1 LTVIDSQSGPPKKLR
16 LVLIDGHSLVYRAF
30 FALPSLT
37 DREGRVVNAA
47 YGFTSMLLLALQ
59 EHPDYVL
66 ASFDLGGRT
75 FRHEELAQ
83 YKATRRP
90 TPPELSPQFPLTRD
104 IVRAFGIPIYE
115 VHGVEADDVI
125 GTLATQARERGLHST
140 IVTGDLDA
148 LQLVNDDV
156 YVLTS
161 KRGVSETIL
170 YTPDRVRERYGLE
183 PIQTVDLKG
192 LVGDVSDNIPGIRG
206 IGEKT
211 AIRLIQ
217 EFGSVENLVENRD
230 KVAPPK
236 IKKLLDEHW
245 EQALLS
251 KRMAT
256 IVRDVDVTLDLSH
269 GSAKEYRPEAARTIL
284 ADLGFRSLAAR
295 VPTSWSDG
303 SAMSAPPIFAPPDR
317 QQGRLPLDG
326 ESSREPAPQPAR
338 QPAQSTLTLESATI
352 EEVTVIREAAQLD
365 RLIAAFTT
373 ADRAGF
379 QVITLDEVP
388 RHGRIAAL
396 VVGLHERDIFY
407 VPVAHEQERCL
418 DLRDV
423 LDKFAPSLRASTP
436 SKIGFNQK
444 SDYLALRAQG
454 IELRGADWDLLIAA
468 YLLNSGV
475 RTPSLEALASDVL
488 HRTIEGRE
496 ALFGSGKTAMSCD
509 QVEVMRSAAFFGQR
523 MRVMLELAPR
533 LQSELDR
540 LGNAELF
547 RDLEMPLLPV
557 LAEMELA
564 GVSVD
569 LPYLQQVS
577 RELYEEIQRLDQ
589 EIADV
594 AHGPINV
601 NSPQQL
607 ARFLFEDLN
616 LPGGRKTKSGYS
628 TDATVL
634 EGLRDQHPVVAKI
647 LEFRQLSKLKGT
659 YVDALPLLVDA
670 KTHRVHTSF
679 NQTVAATGRLSSSDP
694 NLQNIPIRTEVGQK
708 VRRAFIPGR
717 AGDVLLSADYSQI
730 ELRVLAHMTEDPVL
744 VDAFAR
750 GEDIHARTAAEVFGI
765 PQTDVTANQR
775 RLAKVVNF
783 GLFYGLSDFGLA
795 RDTGMSTEEARVFI
809 DAYFRAY
816 NRVRE
821 FLEGIKI
828 QAREQGYV
836 ETLLHRRRYIQDI
849 RSPNRMLR
857 QAAERIA
864 INMPVQGSAAD
875 IMKLAMIRLQRYLLD
890 SRLASRMILTVH
902 DELVFEV
909 PPDERDKLIEI
920 VPDLMATA
928 YPLNVPL
935 LVDLKLGPNW
945 QDMERVRL
953 VAAKAT

>member
-1 LTVIDSQSGPPKKLR
+1 MVPEPEKKQR

-37 DREGRVVNAA
+37 DREGNVVNAA

-115 VHGVEADDVI
+115 IQGVEADDVI
-125 GTLATQARERGLHST
+125 GTLARQAREQGLHST

-156 YVLTS
+156 FVLTS

-211 AIRLIQ
+211 AIKLIQ
-217 EFGSVENLVENRD
+217 EFGSVESLVENRER
-230 KVAPPK
+230 VTPPK
-236 IKKLLDEHW
+236 IKKLLEENW

-256 IVRDVDVTLDLSH
+256 ILLDVAGVTLDLGH
-269 GSAKEYRPEAARTIL
+269 GSAKDYRPDAARTIL
-284 ADLGFRSLAAR
+284 SDLGFRSLAAR
-295 VPTSWSDG
+295 VPTTWTDG
-303 SAMSAPPIFAPPDR
+303 SAMSAPPIFAPPARD
-317 QQGRLPLDG
+317 QGRLPLD
-326 ESSREPAPQPAR
+326 SQPAEAR
-338 QPAQSTLTLESATI
+338 QPTLALESTAT
-352 EEVTVIREAAQLD
+352 ESVTVIREAADLEK
-365 RLIAAFTT
+365 LIAAF
-373 ADRAGF
+373 AAAERVGF
-379 QVITLDEVP
+379 QVVTLDDVP

-396 VVGLHERDIFY
+396 VVGLNEREIFY
-407 VPVAHEQERCL
+407 VPLAHEEERCL
-418 DLRDV
+418 ELRDV
-423 LDKFAPSLRASTP
+423 LRRFAPSLQNAKP
-436 SKIGFNQK
+436 SKVGFNQK
-444 SDYLALRAQG
+444 ADYLALRAHG
-454 IELRGADWDLLIAA
+454 IELRGADWDLLVAA

-475 RTPSLEALASDVL
+475 RSPSLEALASDVL
-488 HRTIEGRE
+488 HRSIEGRE
-496 ALFGSGKTAMSCD
+496 ALFGSGKGATTCD
-509 QVEVMRSAAFFGQR
+509 QVEIMRAAAFFGER
-523 MRVMLELAPR
+523 MRVMLQLAPR
-533 LQSELDR
+533 LESELDR

-564 GVSVD
+564 GVSID

-577 RELYEEIQRLDQ
+577 RELYEQLQRLDQ

-594 AHGPINV
+594 ANGPINV

-607 ARFLFEDLN
+607 ARFLFEDLD

-634 EGLRDQHPVVAKI
+634 EGLRDQHPVIPKI

-694 NLQNIPIRTEVGQK
+694 NLQNIPIRTEAGQK

-717 AGDVLLSADYSQI
+717 PGDVLLSADYSQI
-730 ELRVLAHMTEDPVL
+730 ELRVLAHMTDDPVL

-765 PQTDVTANQR
+765 PQAQVTSNQR

-836 ETLLHRRRYIQDI
+836 ETLLQRRRYIQDI

-857 QAAERIA
+857 QGAERIA

-875 IMKLAMIRLQRYLLD
+875 IMKLAMIKLSKYMHEKGLTSQ
-890 SRLASRMILTVH
+890 MVLTVH

-909 PPDERDKLIEI
+909 TSGDRQQLIEV
-920 VPDLMATA
+920 VPDLMARA
-928 YPLNVPL
+928 YPLKVPVQ
-935 LVDLKLGPNW
+935 VDLKLGPNW

-953 VAAKAT
+953 VAARA

>member
-1 LTVIDSQSGPPKKLR
+1 MVSAPENKER
-16 LVLIDGHSLVYRAF
+16 LVLIDSHSLVYRAF

-75 FRHEELAQ
+75 FRHEELEQ

-90 TPPELSPQFPLTRD
+90 TPPELAPQFPLTRD

-115 VHGVEADDVI
+115 VQGVEADDVI
-125 GTLATQARERGLHST
+125 GTLARQARERGLHST

-148 LQLVNDDV
+148 LQLVNEDV
-156 YVLTS
+156 FVLTS
-161 KRGVSETIL
+161 KRGVSETVL
-170 YTPDRVRERYGLE
+170 YTPERVRERYGLE

-192 LVGDVSDNIPGIRG
+192 LIGDVSDNIPGIRG

-211 AIRLIQ
+211 AIKLIQ
-217 EFGSVENLVENRD
+217 EFGSVENLVGNAD
-230 KVAPPK
+230 KVSPPK
-236 IKKLLDEHW
+236 VKKLIQEFG

-251 KRMAT
+251 KKMAT
-256 IVRDVDVTLDLSH
+256 IVRDVEVELDLSR
-269 GSAKEYRPEAARTIL
+269 GSAKDYRPDAARTLL

-295 VPTSWSDG
+295 VPLSWRDG
-303 SAMSAPPIFAPPDR
+303 STMSAPPIFAPLLETAAEPSPPSQPTLALEATPAEAVTIVRTDADLDR
-317 QQGRLPLDG
+317 VLTTAGR
-326 ESSREPAPQPAR
+326 A
-338 QPAQSTLTLESATI
+338 AQIGLQV
-352 EEVTVIREAAQLD
+352 VTVD
-365 RLIAAFTT
+365 
-373 ADRAGF
+373 D
-379 QVITLDEVP
+379 VP
-388 RHGRIAAL
+388 RRGRIAAIVL
-396 VVGLHERDIFY
+396 GIDQHDVLY
-407 VPVAHEQERCL
+407 VPLAHQEERCL
-418 DLRDV
+418 GLGDV
-423 LDKFAPSLRASTP
+423 LRRLKPILASARP

-444 SDYLALRAQG
+444 ADYLALRAHDIELQG
-454 IELRGADWDLLIAA
+454 IDWDLLVAA

-475 RTPSLEALASDVL
+475 RSPSLEALASDVL

-496 ALFGSGKTAMSCD
+496 SLFGTGKTAMTCD
-509 QVEVMRSAAFFGQR
+509 QVEIARAAAFFGER
-523 MRVMLELAPR
+523 MRVTFELQPL
-533 LQSELDR
+533 LQAQLDR
-540 LGNAELF
+540 LGNAALF
-547 RDLEMPLLPV
+547 RDLEMPLVPV
-557 LAEMELA
+557 LAQIELA
-564 GVSVD
+564 GVAVD

-577 RELYEEIQRLDQ
+577 RELYDQLQRLDQ
-589 EIADV
+589 DIEDV

-634 EGLRDQHPVVAKI
+634 EGLRDQHPVVPKI

-659 YVDALPLLVDA
+659 YVDALPLLVDP

-717 AGDVLLSADYSQI
+717 AGDSLLSADYSQI
-730 ELRVLAHMTEDPVL
+730 ELRVLAHMTDDPVL

-750 GEDIHARTAAEVFGI
+750 GEDIHARTAAEVFAI
-765 PQTDVTANQR
+765 PQAQVSPNQR

-795 RDTGMSTEEARVFI
+795 RDTGMSTEDARIFI

-821 FLEGIKI
+821 FLEGIKM

-849 RSPNRMLR
+849 RSPNRALR
-857 QAAERIA
+857 LAAERIA

-875 IMKLAMIRLQRYLLD
+875 IMKLAMILLQRYLREQ
-890 SRLASRMILTVH
+890 RLESRMILTVH

-909 PPDERDKLIEI
+909 PPSERDRLIEV

-935 LVDLKLGPNW
+935 QVDLKLGPNW

-953 VAAKAT
+953 VAAKA

>member
-1 LTVIDSQSGPPKKLR
+1 MVTEPVQKLR

-75 FRHEELAQ
+75 FRHEELQQ

-115 VHGVEADDVI
+115 VQGVEADDVI
-125 GTLATQARERGLHST
+125 GTLATQARELGLHST

-156 YVLTS
+156 DVLTS
-161 KRGVSETIL
+161 KRGVSETVL
-170 YTPDRVRERYGLE
+170 YTPDRVRQRYGLE
-183 PIQTVDLKG
+183 PSQTVDLKG

-211 AIRLIQ
+211 AIKLIQ
-217 EFGSVENLVENRD
+217 EFGSVENLVANRQN
-230 KVAPPK
+230 VTPPK
-236 IKKLLDEHW
+236 VKKLLEEFGD
-245 EQALLS
+245 QALLS

-256 IVRDVDVTLDLSH
+256 IVRNVDIKLDLSR
-269 GSAKEYRPEAARTIL
+269 GSAQDYRPDAARTML

-295 VPTSWSDG
+295 VPTTWRDG
-303 SAMSAPPIFAPPDR
+303 STMSAPPIFAPPAR
-317 QQGRLPLDG
+317 EQGRLPLD
-326 ESSREPAPQPAR
+326 EAR
-338 QPAQSTLTLESATI
+338 PPAQSTLALESAPSEAVTI
-352 EEVTVIREAAQLD
+352 VREPGELA
-365 RLIAAFTT
+365 RLVAAFAA
-373 ADRAGF
+373 ADRPGF
-379 QVITLDEVP
+379 QVITLDDVP
-388 RHGRIAAL
+388 RRGRVAAL
-396 VVGLHERDIFY
+396 VIGLDEHAIY
-407 VPVAHEQERCL
+407 YLPLAHEQERCL
-418 DLRDV
+418 EPGDV
-423 LDKFAPSLRASTP
+423 LQRFAASMGSNRP
-436 SKIGFNQK
+436 SKLGFNQK
-444 SDYLALRAQG
+444 ADYLALRAHG
-454 IELRGADWDLLIAA
+454 IELAGIDWDLLVAA

-475 RTPSLEALASDVL
+475 RSPSLEALASDVL

-496 ALFGSGKTAMSCD
+496 GLFGSGKTAMTCD
-509 QVEVMRSAAFFGQR
+509 QVDIARAAAFFGER
-523 MRVMLELAPR
+523 MRVMLQLAPR
-533 LQSELDR
+533 LQSELER

-547 RDLEMPLLPV
+547 RDLEMPLVPV
-557 LAEMELA
+557 LGEMELA

-577 RELYEEIQRLDQ
+577 RELYEQLQRLDR

-594 AHGPINV
+594 AHGPINI

-628 TDATVL
+628 TDANVL
-634 EGLRDQHPVVAKI
+634 EGLRDQHPVVPKI

-670 KTHRVHTSF
+670 RTHRVHTSF

-717 AGDVLLSADYSQI
+717 VGDVLLSADYSQI
-730 ELRVLAHMTEDPVL
+730 ELRVLAHMTDDPVL

-750 GEDIHARTAAEVFGI
+750 GEDIHARTAAEVFAI
-765 PQTDVTANQR
+765 PQAQVTANQR

-875 IMKLAMIRLQRYLLD
+875 IMKLAMIRLQQYLGQQGLQ
-890 SRLASRMILTVH
+890 SRMILTVH

-909 PPDERDKLIEI
+909 PPDERERLIEV

-928 YPLNVPL
+928 YPMSVPL
-935 LVDLKLGPNW
+935 QVDLKLGPNW

-953 VAAKAT
+953 VAAKA

>member
-1 LTVIDSQSGPPKKLR
+1 MVPEPEKKQR

-37 DREGRVVNAA
+37 DREGNVVNAA

-115 VHGVEADDVI
+115 IQGVEADDVI
-125 GTLATQARERGLHST
+125 GTLARQAREQGLHST

-156 YVLTS
+156 FVLTS

-170 YTPDRVRERYGLE
+170 YTPERVRERYGLE

-211 AIRLIQ
+211 AIKLIQ
-217 EFGSVENLVENRD
+217 EFGSVESLVENRER
-230 KVAPPK
+230 VTPPK
-236 IKKLLDEHW
+236 VKKLLDEHW

-251 KRMAT
+251 KKMAT
-256 IVRDVDVTLDLSH
+256 ILLDVAGVTLDLSH
-269 GSAKEYRPEAARTIL
+269 GSAKDYRPDAARTIL
-284 ADLGFRSLAAR
+284 SDLGFRSLAAR
-295 VPTSWSDG
+295 VPQTWTDG
-303 SAMSAPPIFAPPDR
+303 SAMSAPPIFAPPARD
-317 QQGRLPLDG
+317 QGRLPLDG
-326 ESSREPAPQPAR
+326 QPAEAR
-338 QPAQSTLTLESATI
+338 QPTLALESTAT
-352 EEVTVIREAAQLD
+352 ESVTVIRESDDLEH
-365 RLIAAFTT
+365 LIAAF
-373 ADRAGF
+373 AAAERAGF
-379 QVITLDEVP
+379 QVVTLDDVP

-396 VVGLHERDIFY
+396 VVGLNEREIFY
-407 VPVAHEQERCL
+407 VPLAHEEERCL
-418 DLRDV
+418 ELRDV
-423 LDKFAPSLRASTP
+423 LRRFSPSLQNARP
-436 SKIGFNQK
+436 SKLGFNQK
-444 SDYLALRAQG
+444 ADYLALRAHG
-454 IELRGADWDLLIAA
+454 IELHGANWDLLVAA

-475 RTPSLEALASDVL
+475 RSPSLEALASDVL
-488 HRTIEGRE
+488 HRSIEGRE
-496 ALFGSGKTAMSCD
+496 ALFGSGKAATTCD
-509 QVEVMRSAAFFGQR
+509 QVEVMRAAAFFGER
-523 MRVMLELAPR
+523 MRVMLQLAPR
-533 LQSELDR
+533 LESELDR
-540 LGNAELF
+540 LGNAALF
-547 RDLEMPLLPV
+547 RDLEMPLVPV

-564 GVSVD
+564 GVSID
-569 LPYLQQVS
+569 LAYLQQVS
-577 RELYEEIQRLDQ
+577 RELYDQLQRLDQ

-607 ARFLFEDLN
+607 ARFLFEDLD

-634 EGLRDQHPVVAKI
+634 EGLRDQHPVIPKI

-717 AGDVLLSADYSQI
+717 PGDVLLSADYSQI
-730 ELRVLAHMTEDPVL
+730 ELRVLAHMTDDPVL
-744 VDAFAR
+744 LDAFAR

-765 PQTDVTANQR
+765 PQAEVTANQR

-857 QAAERIA
+857 QGAERIA

-875 IMKLAMIRLQRYLLD
+875 IMKLAMIRLQTYIHEQG
-890 SRLASRMILTVH
+890 LASQMILTVH

-909 PPDERDKLIEI
+909 TPGEREQVIEV
-920 VPDLMATA
+920 VPDLMARA
-928 YPLNVPL
+928 YPLKVPVQ
-935 LVDLKLGPNW
+935 VDLKLGPNW
-945 QDMERVRL
+945 QDMQRVRL
-953 VAAKAT
+953 VAARA

>member
-1 LTVIDSQSGPPKKLR
+1 MTEPQKKQR

-37 DREGRVVNAA
+37 DREGNIVNAA

-104 IVRAFGIPIYE
+104 IVRAFGIPIHE
-115 VHGVEADDVI
+115 IQGVEADDVI
-125 GTLATQARERGLHST
+125 GTLARQAREQGLHAT

-156 YVLTS
+156 DVLTS

-217 EFGSVENLVENRD
+217 EFGSVESLVENRER
-230 KVAPPK
+230 VTPPK
-236 IKKLLDEHW
+236 VKKLLDEHW

-256 IVRDVDVTLDLSH
+256 ILLDVAGVTLDLSH
-269 GSAKEYRPEAARTIL
+269 GSAKDYRPEAARTIL
-284 ADLGFRSLAAR
+284 SDLGFRSLAAR
-295 VPTSWSDG
+295 VPNTWTDG
-303 SAMSAPPIFAPPDR
+303 SAMSAPPIFAPPAR
-317 QQGRLPLDG
+317 EQGRLALD
-326 ESSREPAPQPAR
+326 SP
-338 QPAQSTLTLESATI
+338 PAQPTLALESAPT
-352 EEVTVIREAAQLD
+352 ENVTVIRETGDLEN
-365 RLIAAFTT
+365 LLAAFAG

-379 QVITLDEVP
+379 QVITLDDVP

-396 VVGLHERDIFY
+396 VVGLNEHEIFY
-407 VPVAHEQERCL
+407 VPVAHEQESCL
-418 DLRDV
+418 ELRDV
-423 LDKFAPSLRASTP
+423 LRHFTPSLQSARP

-444 SDYLALRAQG
+444 ADYLALRAHG
-454 IELRGADWDLLIAA
+454 FEFRGADWDLLVAA

-475 RTPSLEALASDVL
+475 RSPSLEALASDVL
-488 HRTIEGRE
+488 HRSIDSRE
-496 ALFGSGKTAMSCD
+496 ALLGSGKAAMTSD
-509 QVEVMRSAAFFGQR
+509 QVEVMRAAAFFGER
-523 MRVMLELAPR
+523 MRVMLQLTPR
-533 LQSELDR
+533 LESELQR

-547 RDLEMPLLPV
+547 RDLEMPLVPV

-577 RELYEEIQRLDQ
+577 RELFQQLQRLDQ

-607 ARFLFEDLN
+607 ARFLFEDLD

-634 EGLRDQHPVVAKI
+634 EGLREAHPVVAKI

-670 KTHRVHTSF
+670 RTHRVHTSF

-694 NLQNIPIRTEVGQK
+694 NLQNIPIRSEIGQK

-717 AGDVLLSADYSQI
+717 PGDVLLSADYSQI
-730 ELRVLAHMTEDPVL
+730 ELRVLAHLTDDPVL
-744 VDAFAR
+744 LDAFAR

-765 PQTDVTANQR
+765 PQAEVTANQR

-857 QAAERIA
+857 QGAERIA

-875 IMKLAMIRLQRYLLD
+875 IMKLAMIRL
-890 SRLASRMILTVH
+890 
-902 DELVFEV
+902 
-909 PPDERDKLIEI
+909 
-920 VPDLMATA
+920 
-928 YPLNVPL
+928 
-935 LVDLKLGPNW
+935 
-945 QDMERVRL
+945 
-953 VAAKAT
+953 

>member
-1 LTVIDSQSGPPKKLR
+1 MVPEPEKKQR

-37 DREGRVVNAA
+37 DREGNVVNAA

-115 VHGVEADDVI
+115 IQGVEADDVI
-125 GTLATQARERGLHST
+125 GTLARQAREQGLHST

-156 YVLTS
+156 FVLTS

-170 YTPDRVRERYGLE
+170 YTPERVRERYGLE

-211 AIRLIQ
+211 AIKLIQ
-217 EFGSVENLVENRD
+217 EFGSVESLVENRER
-230 KVAPPK
+230 VTPPK
-236 IKKLLDEHW
+236 VKKLLDEHW

-251 KRMAT
+251 KKMAT
-256 IVRDVDVTLDLSH
+256 ILLDVAGVTLDLSH
-269 GSAKEYRPEAARTIL
+269 GSAKDYRPDAARTIL
-284 ADLGFRSLAAR
+284 SDLGFRSLAAR
-295 VPTSWSDG
+295 VPQTWTDG
-303 SAMSAPPIFAPPDR
+303 SAMSAPPIFAPPARD
-317 QQGRLPLDG
+317 QGRLPLDG
-326 ESSREPAPQPAR
+326 QPAEAR
-338 QPAQSTLTLESATI
+338 QPTLALESTAT
-352 EEVTVIREAAQLD
+352 ESVTVIRESDDLEH
-365 RLIAAFTT
+365 LIAAF
-373 ADRAGF
+373 AAAERAGF
-379 QVITLDEVP
+379 QVVTLDDVP

-396 VVGLHERDIFY
+396 VVGLNEREIFY
-407 VPVAHEQERCL
+407 VPLAHEEERCL
-418 DLRDV
+418 ELRDV
-423 LDKFAPSLRASTP
+423 LRRFSPSLQNARP
-436 SKIGFNQK
+436 SKLGFNQK
-444 SDYLALRAQG
+444 ADYLALRAHG
-454 IELRGADWDLLIAA
+454 IELRGADWDLLVAA

-475 RTPSLEALASDVL
+475 RSPSLEALASDVL
-488 HRTIEGRE
+488 HRSIEGRE
-496 ALFGSGKTAMSCD
+496 ALFGSGKAATTCD
-509 QVEVMRSAAFFGQR
+509 QVEVMRAAAFFGER
-523 MRVMLELAPR
+523 MRVMLQLAPR
-533 LQSELDR
+533 LESELDR
-540 LGNAELF
+540 LGNAALF
-547 RDLEMPLLPV
+547 RDLEMPLVPV

-564 GVSVD
+564 GVSID
-569 LPYLQQVS
+569 LAYLQQVS
-577 RELYEEIQRLDQ
+577 RELYDQLQRLDQ

-607 ARFLFEDLN
+607 ARFLFEDLD

-634 EGLRDQHPVVAKI
+634 EGLRDQHPVIPKI

-717 AGDVLLSADYSQI
+717 PGDVLLSADYSQI
-730 ELRVLAHMTEDPVL
+730 ELRVLAHMTDDPVL
-744 VDAFAR
+744 LDAFAR

-765 PQTDVTANQR
+765 PQAEVTANQR

-857 QAAERIA
+857 QGAERIA

-875 IMKLAMIRLQRYLLD
+875 IMKLAMIRLQTYIHEQG
-890 SRLASRMILTVH
+890 LASQMILTVH

-909 PPDERDKLIEI
+909 TPGEREQVIEV
-920 VPDLMATA
+920 VPDLMARA
-928 YPLNVPL
+928 YPLKVPVQ
-935 LVDLKLGPNW
+935 VDLKLGPNW
-945 QDMERVRL
+945 QDMQRVRL
-953 VAAKAT
+953 VAARA

>member
-1 LTVIDSQSGPPKKLR
+1 LIVPEKRPR

-37 DREGRVVNAA
+37 DREGNVVNAA

-115 VHGVEADDVI
+115 IQGVEADDVI
-125 GTLATQARERGLHST
+125 GTLARQAREQGLHST

-156 YVLTS
+156 FVLTS

-217 EFGSVENLVENRD
+217 EFGSVESLVENRER
-230 KVAPPK
+230 VAPPK

-256 IVRDVDVTLDLSH
+256 IVRDVAGVTLDLTH
-269 GSAKEYRPEAARTIL
+269 GSAQDYRPEAARTIL
-284 ADLGFRSLAAR
+284 SDLGFRSLAAR
-295 VPTSWSDG
+295 VPNTWTDG
-303 SAMSAPPIFAPPDR
+303 SAMSAPPIFAPPARD
-317 QQGRLPLDG
+317 QGRLPLDG
-326 ESSREPAPQPAR
+326 
-338 QPAQSTLTLESATI
+338 QPAQASQPTLALESEPT
-352 EEVTVIREAAQLD
+352 ENVTVIRETGDLD
-365 RLIAAFTT
+365 NLVAAFAA

-379 QVITLDEVP
+379 QIVTLDDVP

-396 VVGLHERDIFY
+396 IVGLDEHEIFY
-407 VPVAHEQERCL
+407 VPLAHEQERCL
-418 DLRDV
+418 ELRDV
-423 LDKFAPSLRASTP
+423 LRRFAPSLQSAKP
-436 SKIGFNQK
+436 SKLGFNQK
-444 SDYLALRAQG
+444 ADYLALRAHG
-454 IELRGADWDLLIAA
+454 IELRGADWDLLVAA

-475 RTPSLEALASDVL
+475 RSPSLEALASDVL
-488 HRTIEGRE
+488 HRSIEGRE
-496 ALFGSGKTAMSCD
+496 ALLGSGKTAMTGD
-509 QVEVMRSAAFFGQR
+509 QVEIMRAAAFFGER
-523 MRVMLELAPR
+523 MRVMLQLAPR
-533 LQSELDR
+533 LESELDR

-547 RDLEMPLLPV
+547 RDLEMPLVPV

-577 RELYEEIQRLDQ
+577 RELYEQLQRLDQ

-607 ARFLFEDLN
+607 ARFLFEDLD

-634 EGLRDQHPVVAKI
+634 EGLRDAHPVVAKI

-670 KTHRVHTSF
+670 RTHRVHTSF

-717 AGDVLLSADYSQI
+717 RGDVLLSADYSQI
-730 ELRVLAHMTEDPVL
+730 ELRVLAHMTDDPVL

-750 GEDIHARTAAEVFGI
+750 GEDIHARTAAEVFSI
-765 PQTDVTANQR
+765 PQAEVTANQR

-795 RDTGMSTEEARVFI
+795 RDTGMSTEEARTFI

-857 QAAERIA
+857 QGAERIA

-875 IMKLAMIRLQRYLLD
+875 IMKLAMIRLQKYIHEQG
-890 SRLASRMILTVH
+890 LASQMILTVH

-909 PPDERDKLIEI
+909 TPGEKDQLIEV
-920 VPDLMATA
+920 VPDLMARA
-928 YPLNVPL
+928 YPLKVPVQ
-935 LVDLKLGPNW
+935 VDLKLGPNW

-953 VAAKAT
+953 VAARA

>member
-1 LTVIDSQSGPPKKLR
+1 MVTEPAQKLR

-75 FRHEELAQ
+75 FRHEELEQ

-115 VHGVEADDVI
+115 VQGVEADDVI
-125 GTLATQARERGLHST
+125 GTLATQARELGLHST

-170 YTPDRVRERYGLE
+170 YTPDRVRQRYGLE
-183 PIQTVDLKG
+183 PSQTVDLKG

-211 AIRLIQ
+211 AIKLIQ
-217 EFGSVENLVENRD
+217 EYGSVENLVANRQN
-230 KVAPPK
+230 VTLPK
-236 IKKLLDEHW
+236 IKKLLDEFS

-256 IVRDVDVTLDLSH
+256 IVRNVDVKLDLSR
-269 GSAKEYRPEAARTIL
+269 GSAQDYRPDAARTML

-295 VPTSWSDG
+295 VPTTWRDG
-303 SAMSAPPIFAPPDR
+303 STMSAPPIFAPAAR
-317 QQGRLPLDG
+317 AQGQLELAT
-326 ESSREPAPQPAR
+326 ETVR
-338 QPAQSTLTLESATI
+338 QPAQSTLALESAPSEAVTI
-352 EEVTVIREAAQLD
+352 VRESGELE
-365 RLIAAFTT
+365 RLVAAFAP

-379 QVITLDEVP
+379 QVITLDDVP
-388 RHGRIAAL
+388 RRGRIAAL
-396 VVGLHERDIFY
+396 VVGLDEHAIYY
-407 VPVAHEQERCL
+407 VPLAHEQERCL
-418 DLRDV
+418 DPGDV
-423 LDKFAPSLRASTP
+423 LRRFAASLAGDRP
-436 SKIGFNQK
+436 SKLGFNQK
-444 SDYLALRAQG
+444 GDYLALRAHG
-454 IELRGADWDLLIAA
+454 IELGGIDWDLLVAA

-475 RTPSLEALASDVL
+475 RSPSLEALASDVL

-496 ALFGSGKTAMSCD
+496 ELFGSGKTAMTCD
-509 QVEVMRSAAFFGQR
+509 QVEIARAAAFFGER
-523 MRVMLELAPR
+523 MRVMLQLAPR
-533 LQSELDR
+533 LESELER

-557 LAEMELA
+557 LGEMELA

-577 RELYEEIQRLDQ
+577 RELYEQLQRLDQ

-616 LPGGRKTKSGYS
+616 LPGGRKTKTGYS
-628 TDATVL
+628 TDANVL
-634 EGLRDQHPVVAKI
+634 EGLREQHPVVPKI

-717 AGDVLLSADYSQI
+717 PGDVLLSADYSQI
-730 ELRVLAHMTEDPVL
+730 ELRVLAHMTDDPVL

-750 GEDIHARTAAEVFGI
+750 GEDIHARTAAEVFAI
-765 PQTDVTANQR
+765 PQAQVTANQR

-821 FLEGIKI
+821 FLEGIKM

-875 IMKLAMIRLQRYLLD
+875 IMKLAMIRLQQYLGQQGLQ
-890 SRLASRMILTVH
+890 SRMILTVH

-909 PPDERDKLIEI
+909 PPGERERLIEV

-928 YPLNVPL
+928 YPMKVPL
-935 LVDLKLGPNW
+935 QVDLKLGPNW

-953 VAAKAT
+953 VAAKA

>member
-1 LTVIDSQSGPPKKLR
+1 LIVSEPQKKER
-16 LVLIDGHSLVYRAF
+16 LILVDGHSLVYRAF

-37 DREGRVVNAA
+37 DREGNVVNAA

-75 FRHEELAQ
+75 FRHEELEQ

-90 TPPELSPQFPLTRD
+90 TPPELAPQFPLTRD

-115 VHGVEADDVI
+115 VQGVEADDVI
-125 GTLATQARERGLHST
+125 GTLARQAQERGLHST

-170 YTPDRVRERYGLE
+170 YTPERVRERYGLE
-183 PIQTVDLKG
+183 PEQTVDLKG
-192 LVGDVSDNIPGIRG
+192 LIGDVSDNIPGIRG

-211 AIRLIQ
+211 AIKLIQ
-217 EFGSVENLVENRD
+217 EFGSVENLVANRD
-230 KVAPPK
+230 RVTPPK
-236 IKKLLDEHW
+236 VKKLLQEFGD
-245 EQALLS
+245 QALLS
-251 KRMAT
+251 KKMAT
-256 IVRDVDVTLDLSH
+256 ILRDVDVGLDLSH
-269 GSAKEYRPEAARTIL
+269 GSAKDYRPDAARTML

-295 VPTSWSDG
+295 VPTTWRDG
-303 SAMSAPPIFAPPDR
+303 SSLAAPPIFAPAAKE
-317 QQGRLPLDG
+317 QGRLPL
-326 ESSREPAPQPAR
+326 EPEPERP
-338 QPAQSTLTLESATI
+338 PAQPTLALESPPAEAATI
-352 EEVTVIREAAQLD
+352 VRLPGDLEPLVRRFAA
-365 RLIAAFTT
+365 AE
-373 ADRAGF
+373 RAGF

-388 RHGRIAAL
+388 RRGRIGAL
-396 VVGLHERDIFY
+396 VIGLDAHDIYY
-407 VPVAHEQERCL
+407 VPLAHEQERCL
-418 DLRDV
+418 ELGDV
-423 LDKFAPSLRASTP
+423 LTRFTPSLSASRP

-444 SDYLALRAQG
+444 ADYLALRAHG
-454 IELRGADWDLLIAA
+454 IELHGADWDLLVAA

-475 RTPSLEALASDVL
+475 RSPSLEALASDVL
-488 HRTIEGRE
+488 HRTIDGRE
-496 ALFGSGKTAMSCD
+496 SLFGSGKTAMTCD
-509 QVEVMRSAAFFGQR
+509 QVEVARAAAFFGER
-523 MRVMLELAPR
+523 MRVMLELEPL
-533 LQSELDR
+533 LQQQLDR

-547 RDLEMPLLPV
+547 KDLEMPLLPV
-557 LAEMELA
+557 LAEMEIA
-564 GVSVD
+564 GVAVD
-569 LPYLQQVS
+569 IPYLQQVS
-577 RELYEEIQRLDQ
+577 RELYEQLQRLDG
-589 EIADV
+589 EIEDV

-628 TDATVL
+628 TDAAVL
-634 EGLRDQHPVVAKI
+634 EGLRDLHPVVPKI

-659 YVDALPLLVDA
+659 YVDALPLLVDSR
-670 KTHRVHTSF
+670 THRVHTSF

-708 VRRAFIPGR
+708 VRRAFIPSR
-717 AGDVLLSADYSQI
+717 RGDLLLSADYSQI
-730 ELRVLAHMTEDPVL
+730 ELRVLAHMTDDPVL

-750 GEDIHARTAAEVFGI
+750 GEDIHARTAAEVFAI
-765 PQTDVTANQR
+765 PQEQVTANQR

-795 RDTGMSTEEARVFI
+795 RDTGMAREDAQTFI

-821 FLEGIKI
+821 FLEGIKM

-836 ETLLHRRRYIQDI
+836 ETLLRRRRYIQDI
-849 RSPNRMLR
+849 RSPNRALR
-857 QAAERIA
+857 LAAERIA

-875 IMKLAMIRLQRYLLD
+875 IMKLAMIRLHDYLGQEHLD
-890 SRLASRMILTVH
+890 SRMILTVH

-909 PPDERDKLIEI
+909 PPGERERLIEV

-928 YPLNVPL
+928 YPLSVPL
-935 LVDLKLGPNW
+935 QVDLKLGPNW

-953 VAAKAT
+953 VAARA

>member
-1 LTVIDSQSGPPKKLR
+1 MVPEPEKKQR

-37 DREGRVVNAA
+37 DREGKMVNAA

-115 VHGVEADDVI
+115 IQGVEADDVI
-125 GTLATQARERGLHST
+125 GTLASQAREQGLHST

-156 YVLTS
+156 FVLTS

-170 YTPDRVRERYGLE
+170 YTPERVRERYGLE

-217 EFGSVENLVENRD
+217 EFGSVESLVENRER
-230 KVAPPK
+230 VTPPK
-236 IKKLLDEHW
+236 IKKLLDENW

-256 IVRDVDVTLDLSH
+256 IVLDVAGVTLDLSH
-269 GSAKEYRPEAARTIL
+269 GSAKDYRPDAARTIL
-284 ADLGFRSLAAR
+284 SDLGFRSLAAR
-295 VPTSWSDG
+295 VPQTWTDG
-303 SAMSAPPIFAPPDR
+303 SAMSAPPIFAPPARD
-317 QQGRLPLDG
+317 QGRLPLDG
-326 ESSREPAPQPAR
+326 QPAEAT
-338 QPAQSTLTLESATI
+338 QPTLALESTAT
-352 EEVTVIREAAQLD
+352 ESVTVIRETADLE
-365 RLIAAFTT
+365 RLIAAFAS

-379 QVITLDEVP
+379 QVITLDDVP
-388 RHGRIAAL
+388 RRGRIAAL
-396 VVGLHERDIFY
+396 VVGLNEHEINY
-407 VPVAHEQERCL
+407 IPVAHEQERCL
-418 DLRDV
+418 ELRDV
-423 LDKFAPSLRASTP
+423 LRRFAPSLQSTRP
-436 SKIGFNQK
+436 SKLGFNQK
-444 SDYLALRAQG
+444 TDYLALRAHD
-454 IELRGADWDLLIAA
+454 IELRGADWDLLVAA

-475 RTPSLEALASDVL
+475 RSPSLEALASDVL
-488 HRTIEGRE
+488 HRSIEGRE
-496 ALFGSGKTAMSCD
+496 ALFGSGKAATTCD
-509 QVEVMRSAAFFGQR
+509 QVDVMRAAAFFGER
-523 MRVMLELAPR
+523 MRVMLQLAPR
-533 LQSELDR
+533 LESELDR
-540 LGNAELF
+540 LGNADLF
-547 RDLEMPLLPV
+547 RDLEMPLVPV

-564 GVSVD
+564 GVSID
-569 LPYLQQVS
+569 LSYLQQVS
-577 RELYEEIQRLDQ
+577 RELYEQLQRLDQ

-607 ARFLFEDLN
+607 ARFLFEDLD

-634 EGLRDQHPVVAKI
+634 EGLRDQHPVIPKI

-659 YVDALPLLVDA
+659 YVDALPLLVDP

-717 AGDVLLSADYSQI
+717 PGDVLLSADYSQI
-730 ELRVLAHMTEDPVL
+730 ELRVLAHMTDDPVL

-765 PQTDVTANQR
+765 PQAEVTANQR

-795 RDTGMSTEEARVFI
+795 RDTGMSTEEARTFI

-836 ETLLHRRRYIQDI
+836 ETILHRRRYIQDI

-857 QAAERIA
+857 QGAERIA

-875 IMKLAMIRLQRYLLD
+875 IMKLAMIRLSNYMHEQ
-890 SRLASRMILTVH
+890 RLASQMVLTVH

-909 PPDERDKLIEI
+909 TPGEREQLIEV
-920 VPDLMATA
+920 VPDLMARA
-928 YPLNVPL
+928 YPLKVPVQ
-935 LVDLKLGPNW
+935 VDLKLGPNW

-953 VAAKAT
+953 VAARA

>member
-1 LTVIDSQSGPPKKLR
+1 MVTEPVQKLR

-115 VHGVEADDVI
+115 VQGVEADDVI
-125 GTLATQARERGLHST
+125 GTLATQARELGLHST

-156 YVLTS
+156 DVLTS

-170 YTPDRVRERYGLE
+170 YTPERVRQRYGLE

-211 AIRLIQ
+211 AIKLIQ
-217 EFGSVENLVENRD
+217 EYGSVESLVENRER
-230 KVAPPK
+230 VTPPK
-236 IKKLLDEHW
+236 IKKLIDEHW

-256 IVRDVDVTLDLSH
+256 IVLDVEGVTLDLSH
-269 GSAKEYRPEAARTIL
+269 GSAQEYRPDAARTIL
-284 ADLGFRSLAAR
+284 SDLGFRSLAAR
-295 VPTSWSDG
+295 VPTTWTDG
-303 SAMSAPPIFAPPDR
+303 SAMSAPPIFAPPPRD
-317 QQGRLPLDG
+317 QGRLALDAG
-326 ESSREPAPQPAR
+326 PAR
-338 QPAQSTLTLESATI
+338 QEPSRPPTQSTLPLESAPR
-352 EEVTVIREAAQLD
+352 ESVTVVRQVAELE
-365 RLIAAFTT
+365 RLVTAFAS

-379 QVITLDEVP
+379 QVITLDDVP
-388 RHGRIAAL
+388 RHGRIAAF
-396 VVGLHERDIFY
+396 VVGLGERDVFY

-418 DLRDV
+418 EARDV
-423 LDKFAPSLRASTP
+423 LQRFAASLQSAKP
-436 SKIGFNQK
+436 SKLGFNQK
-444 SDYLALRAQG
+444 ADYLALRAHG
-454 IELRGADWDLLIAA
+454 IELAGIDWDLLVAA

-475 RTPSLEALASDVL
+475 RSPSLEALASDVL
-488 HRTIEGRE
+488 HRTVEGRE
-496 ALFGSGKTAMSCD
+496 GLFGSGKTAMTCD
-509 QVEVMRSAAFFGQR
+509 QVDVARAAAFFGER
-523 MRVMLELAPR
+523 MRVMLQLAPR
-533 LQSELDR
+533 LQSELER

-547 RDLEMPLLPV
+547 RDLEMPLVPV
-557 LAEMELA
+557 LGEMELA

-577 RELYEEIQRLDQ
+577 RELYEQLQRLDQ

-628 TDATVL
+628 TDAIVL
-634 EGLRDQHPVVAKI
+634 EGLRDQHQVVPKI

-717 AGDVLLSADYSQI
+717 PGDVLLSADYSQI
-730 ELRVLAHMTEDPVL
+730 ELRVLAHMTDDPVL

-750 GEDIHARTAAEVFGI
+750 GEDIHARTAAEVFAI
-765 PQTDVTANQR
+765 PQDQVTANQR

-795 RDTGMSTEEARVFI
+795 RDTGMSTEEARIFI

-821 FLEGIKI
+821 FLEGIKM

-857 QAAERIA
+857 QGAERIA

-875 IMKLAMIRLQRYLLD
+875 IMKLAMIRLQQYLREQGLQ
-890 SRLASRMILTVH
+890 SRMILTVH

-909 PPDERDKLIEI
+909 PPGERERLIDV

-928 YPLNVPL
+928 YPMKVPL
-935 LVDLKLGPNW
+935 QVDLKLGPNW

-953 VAAKAT
+953 VAAKA

>member
-1 LTVIDSQSGPPKKLR
+1 MVNEAKEKLR

-90 TPPELSPQFPLTRD
+90 TPPDLSPQFPLTRD

-115 VHGVEADDVI
+115 VQGVEADDVI
-125 GTLATQARERGLHST
+125 GTLATQARQQGLHST

-148 LQLVNDDV
+148 LQLVNEDV
-156 YVLTS
+156 DVLTS

-170 YTPDRVRERYGLE
+170 YTPARVRERYGLE
-183 PIQTVDLKG
+183 PSQTVDLKG

-217 EFGSVENLVENRD
+217 EFGSVENLVQHRAS
-230 KVAPPK
+230 VTPPK
-236 IKKLLDEHW
+236 VNKLLEEFS

-256 IVRDVDVTLDLSH
+256 IVRDVDVTLDLSR
-269 GSAKEYRPEAARTIL
+269 GSARDYRPEAARTIL
-284 ADLGFRSLAAR
+284 SDLGFRSLAAR

-303 SAMSAPPIFAPPDR
+303 STMSAPPIFAPPAR
-317 QQGRLPLDG
+317 EQGRLPLEG
-326 ESSREPAPQPAR
+326 EPAR
-338 QPAQSTLTLESATI
+338 QPAQSTLALETAPGEAVTI
-352 EEVTVIREAAQLD
+352 VRQPAQLD
-365 RLIAAFTT
+365 RLVAAFTA
-373 ADRAGF
+373 ADRAGLH
-379 QVITLDEVP
+379 VVTLDDVP
-388 RHGRIAAL
+388 RQGRIAAL
-396 VVGLHERDIFY
+396 VIGLDEHDVYY
-407 VPVAHEQERCL
+407 VPLAHEQERCL
-418 DLRDV
+418 ELKDV
-423 LDKFAPSLRASTP
+423 LSRLTPSLSAAQP
-436 SKIGFNQK
+436 SKLGFNQK
-444 SDYLALRAQG
+444 ADYLALRAHG
-454 IELRGADWDLLIAA
+454 IDLHGIDWDLLVAA

-475 RTPSLEALASDVL
+475 RTPSLEALASDIL
-488 HRTIEGRE
+488 HRAIDGRE
-496 ALFGSGKTAMSCD
+496 TLFGSGKTALTCD
-509 QVEVMRSAAFFGQR
+509 QVDVERAAAFFGGR
-523 MRVMLELAPR
+523 MRVMLQLAPR
-533 LQSELDR
+533 LQSELQR

-557 LAEMELA
+557 LGEMELA
-564 GVSVD
+564 GVAVD
-569 LPYLQQVS
+569 IPYLQTVS
-577 RELYEEIQRLDQ
+577 RELYEQLQRLDR
-589 EIADV
+589 EITDV
-594 AHGPINV
+594 AHGPINI

-607 ARFLFEDLN
+607 ARFLFEDLD

-634 EGLRDQHPVVAKI
+634 EGLRDSHPVVSKI

-670 KTHRVHTSF
+670 RTHRVHTSF

-717 AGDVLLSADYSQI
+717 PGDLLLSADYSQI
-730 ELRVLAHMTEDPVL
+730 ELRVLAHMTDDPVL
-744 VDAFAR
+744 LDAFAR
-750 GEDIHARTAAEVFGI
+750 GEDIHARTAAEVFAI
-765 PQTDVTANQR
+765 PQADVTANQR

-795 RDTGMSTEEARVFI
+795 RDTGMSTEEARTFI

-828 QAREQGYV
+828 QAREQGFV
-836 ETLLHRRRYIQDI
+836 ETILHRRRYIQDI

-875 IMKLAMIRLQRYLLD
+875 IMKLAMIQLHDYL
-890 SRLASRMILTVH
+890 REQQLASRMILTVH

-909 PPDERDKLIEI
+909 PPAEREQLIDV
-920 VPDLMATA
+920 VPGLMARA
-928 YPLNVPL
+928 YPLSVPL
-935 LVDLKLGPNW
+935 QVDLKLGPNW

-953 VAAKAT
+953 VAAQA

>member
-1 LTVIDSQSGPPKKLR
+1 MAKFVEMQVDSIRVHMPSGQHVVILKEKE
-16 LVLIDGHSLVYRAF
+16 
-30 FALPSLT
+30 T
-37 DREGRVVNAA
+37 DRYLPIWIG
-47 YGFTSMLLLALQ
+47 
-59 EHPDYVL
+59 
-66 ASFDLGGRT
+66 
-75 FRHEELAQ
+75 
-83 YKATRRP
+83 
-90 TPPELSPQFPLTRD
+90 
-104 IVRAFGIPIYE
+104 IYE
-115 VHGVEADDVI
+115 ANAI
-125 GTLATQARERGLHST
+125 ALK
-140 IVTGDLDA
+140 ITG
-148 LQLVNDDV
+148 
-156 YVLTS
+156 
-161 KRGVSETIL
+161 I
-170 YTPDRVRERYGLE
+170 TPERVRERYGLE
-183 PIQTVDLKG
+183 PVQTVDLKG
-192 LVGDVSDNIPGIRG
+192 LIGDVSDNIPGIRG

-211 AIRLIQ
+211 AIKLIQ
-217 EFGSVENLVENRD
+217 EFGSVENLVDNPS

-236 IKKLLDEHW
+236 VKKLVEEFG

-256 IVRDVDVTLDLSH
+256 IVRDVDITLDLSH
-269 GSAKEYRPEAARTIL
+269 GSAKDYRPDAARTML

-295 VPTSWSDG
+295 VPTTWRDA
-303 SAMSAPPIFAPPDR
+303 SAMSAPPIFAPL
-317 QQGRLPLDG
+317 GNG
-326 ESSREPAPQPAR
+326 STREPT
-338 QPAQSTLTLESATI
+338 QSTLPLESASSDAVTI
-352 EEVTVIREAAQLD
+352 VRTEADLERAITAIAGAAVAGLQIVTV
-365 RLIAAFTT
+365 
-373 ADRAGF
+373 
-379 QVITLDEVP
+379 DEVP

-396 VVGLHERDIFY
+396 VVGLDQRQVWY
-407 VPVAHEQERCL
+407 VPVVHEQEACL
-418 DLRDV
+418 QLKDV
-423 LDKFAPSLRASTP
+423 LNRFKGFFEAARP

-444 SDYLALRAQG
+444 ADYLALAAHGIQLQG
-454 IELRGADWDLLIAA
+454 IDWDLLVAA

-475 RTPSLEALASDVL
+475 RSPSLEALASDVM

-496 ALFGSGKTAMSCD
+496 ALFGTGKTAMTCD
-509 QVEVMRSAAFFGQR
+509 QVEIARAAAFFGER
-523 MRVMLELAPR
+523 MRVTLELQPL
-533 LQSELDR
+533 LQAQLVR

-547 RDLEMPLLPV
+547 RDLEMPLVPV
-557 LAEMELA
+557 LAEIEMA
-564 GVSVD
+564 GVAVD

-577 RELYEEIQRLDQ
+577 RELYDQLKRLDQ
-589 EIADV
+589 EIEDV
-594 AHGPINV
+594 AQGPINV

-634 EGLRDQHPVVAKI
+634 EGLREQHPVVGKI
-647 LEFRQLSKLKGT
+647 LEYRQLSKLKGT
-659 YVDALPLLVDA
+659 YVDALPLLVDSR
-670 KTHRVHTSF
+670 THRVHTSF

-717 AGDVLLSADYSQI
+717 TGDLLLSADYSQI
-730 ELRVLAHMTEDPVL
+730 ELRVLAHMTDDPVL

-765 PQTDVTANQR
+765 PQPEVTANQR

-816 NRVRE
+816 SRVRE

-836 ETLLHRRRYIQDI
+836 ETVLHRRRYIQDI

-875 IMKLAMIRLQRYLLD
+875 IMKLAMIRLQRYLQEQHLE
-890 SRLASRMILTVH
+890 SRMILTVH

-909 PPDERDKLIEI
+909 PPAERDHLIEV
-920 VPDLMATA
+920 VPDQMATA
-928 YPLNVPL
+928 YPLTVPVQ
-935 LVDLKLGPNW
+935 VDLKLGPNW

-953 VAAKAT
+953 VAAKA

>member
-1 LTVIDSQSGPPKKLR
+1 MVPEPQKQR

-115 VHGVEADDVI
+115 VQGVEADDVI

-156 YVLTS
+156 FVLTS

-170 YTPDRVRERYGLE
+170 YTPERVRQRYGLE
-183 PIQTVDLKG
+183 PVQTVDLKG

-217 EFGSVENLVENRD
+217 EFGSVESLVENRAR
-230 KVAPPK
+230 VAPPK
-236 IKKLLDEHW
+236 IQKLIDENW

-251 KRMAT
+251 KKMAT
-256 IVRDVDVTLDLSH
+256 IVRDVAGVTLDLTH
-269 GSAKEYRPEAARTIL
+269 GSAQEYRPDAARTIL
-284 ADLGFRSLAAR
+284 SDLGFRSLAAR
-295 VPTSWSDG
+295 VPTTWSDG
-303 SAMSAPPIFAPPDR
+303 SAMSAPPIFAPPAR
-317 QQGRLPLDG
+317 EQGRLDLDA
-326 ESSREPAPQPAR
+326 EPVRPPT
-338 QPAQSTLTLESATI
+338 QSTLPLESAPR
-352 EEVTVIREAAQLD
+352 EAVTVVRQAAELE
-365 RLIAAFTT
+365 RLITAFAA

-379 QVITLDEVP
+379 QVVTLDDVP

-396 VVGLHERDIFY
+396 VVGLNERDVFY

-418 DLRDV
+418 EVRDV
-423 LDKFAPSLRASTP
+423 LGRFAASLQSAKP
-436 SKIGFNQK
+436 SKLGFNQK
-444 SDYLALRAQG
+444 ADYLALRAHG
-454 IELRGADWDLLIAA
+454 IELRGADWDLLVAA

-475 RTPSLEALASDVL
+475 RSPSLEALASDVL
-488 HRTIEGRE
+488 HRSIEGRE
-496 ALFGSGKTAMSCD
+496 ALFGSGKAAMTCD
-509 QVEVMRSAAFFGQR
+509 QVDIMRAAAFFGER
-523 MRVMLELAPR
+523 MRVMLQLAPT
-533 LQSELDR
+533 LESELER

-564 GVSVD
+564 GVSID

-577 RELYEEIQRLDQ
+577 RELYEQIRLLDQ

-607 ARFLFEDLN
+607 ARFLFEDLD

-634 EGLRDQHPVVAKI
+634 EGLRDQHPVIPKI

-670 KTHRVHTSF
+670 KTQRVHTSF

-717 AGDVLLSADYSQI
+717 PGDVLLSADYSQI
-730 ELRVLAHMTEDPVL
+730 ELRVLAHMTDDPVL

-765 PQTDVTANQR
+765 PQADVTANQR

-857 QAAERIA
+857 QGAERIA

-875 IMKLAMIRLQRYLLD
+875 IMKLAMIRLQSYLHEQH
-890 SRLASRMILTVH
+890 LASQMVLTVH

-909 PPDERDKLIEI
+909 TPGEREQLIEV

-928 YPLNVPL
+928 YPLKVPL
-935 LVDLKLGPNW
+935 QVDLKLGPNW

-953 VAAKAT
+953 VAARA

>member
-1 LTVIDSQSGPPKKLR
+1 MVVTEPVQKLR

-75 FRHEELAQ
+75 FRHEELQQ

-115 VHGVEADDVI
+115 VQGVEADDVI
-125 GTLATQARERGLHST
+125 GTLATQARELGLHST

-156 YVLTS
+156 DVLTS
-161 KRGVSETIL
+161 KRGVSETVL
-170 YTPDRVRERYGLE
+170 YTPDRVRQRYGLE
-183 PIQTVDLKG
+183 PSQTVDLKG

-211 AIRLIQ
+211 AIKLIQ
-217 EFGSVENLVENRD
+217 EFGSVENLVANRQN
-230 KVAPPK
+230 VTPPK
-236 IKKLLDEHW
+236 VKKLLEEFGD
-245 EQALLS
+245 QALLS

-256 IVRDVDVTLDLSH
+256 IVRNVDIKLDLSR
-269 GSAKEYRPEAARTIL
+269 GSAQDYRPDAARTML

-295 VPTSWSDG
+295 VPTTWRDG
-303 SAMSAPPIFAPPDR
+303 STMSAPPIFAPPAR
-317 QQGRLPLDG
+317 EQGRLPLD
-326 ESSREPAPQPAR
+326 EAR
-338 QPAQSTLTLESATI
+338 PPAQSTLALESAPSEAVTI
-352 EEVTVIREAAQLD
+352 VREPGELA
-365 RLIAAFTT
+365 RLVAAFAA
-373 ADRAGF
+373 ADRPGF
-379 QVITLDEVP
+379 QVITLDDVP
-388 RHGRIAAL
+388 RRGRVAAL
-396 VVGLHERDIFY
+396 VIGLDEHAIY
-407 VPVAHEQERCL
+407 YLPLAHEQERCL
-418 DLRDV
+418 DPGEV
-423 LDKFAPSLRASTP
+423 LQRFAKSLGSNRP
-436 SKIGFNQK
+436 SKLGFNQK
-444 SDYLALRAQG
+444 ADYLALRAHG
-454 IELRGADWDLLIAA
+454 IELAGIDWDLLVAA

-475 RTPSLEALASDVL
+475 RSPSLEALASDVL

-496 ALFGSGKTAMSCD
+496 GLFGSGKTAMTCD
-509 QVEVMRSAAFFGQR
+509 QVDIARAAAFFGER
-523 MRVMLELAPR
+523 MRVMLQLAPR
-533 LQSELDR
+533 LQSELER

-547 RDLEMPLLPV
+547 RDLEMPLVPV
-557 LAEMELA
+557 LGEIELA

-577 RELYEEIQRLDQ
+577 RELYEQLQRLDR

-594 AHGPINV
+594 AHGPINI

-628 TDATVL
+628 TDANVL
-634 EGLRDQHPVVAKI
+634 EGLRDQHPVVPKI

-670 KTHRVHTSF
+670 RTHRVHTSF

-717 AGDVLLSADYSQI
+717 VGDVLLSADYSQI
-730 ELRVLAHMTEDPVL
+730 ELRVLAHMTDDPVL

-750 GEDIHARTAAEVFGI
+750 GEDIHARTAAEVFAI
-765 PQTDVTANQR
+765 PQAQVTANQR

-875 IMKLAMIRLQRYLLD
+875 IMKLAMIRLQQYLGQQGLQ
-890 SRLASRMILTVH
+890 SRMILTVH

-909 PPDERDKLIEI
+909 PPDERERLIEV

-928 YPLNVPL
+928 YPMSVPL
-935 LVDLKLGPNW
+935 QVDLKLGPNW

-953 VAAKAT
+953 VAAKA

>member
-1 LTVIDSQSGPPKKLR
+1 M
-16 LVLIDGHSLVYRAF
+16 
-30 FALPSLT
+30 
-37 DREGRVVNAA
+37 VNAA

-115 VHGVEADDVI
+115 VQGVEADDVI
-125 GTLATQARERGLHST
+125 GTLARQAREQGLHST

-148 LQLVNDDV
+148 LQLVNEDV
-156 YVLTS
+156 FVLTS

-211 AIRLIQ
+211 AIKLIQ
-217 EFGSVENLVENRD
+217 EFGSVESLVENRAR
-230 KVAPPK
+230 VTPPK
-236 IKKLLDEHW
+236 IQKLLDAHW

-251 KRMAT
+251 KKMAT
-256 IVRDVDVTLDLSH
+256 ILLDVDVKLDLTH
-269 GSAKEYRPEAARTIL
+269 GSAKDYRPDAARTIL

-295 VPTSWSDG
+295 VPTTWSDG
-303 SAMSAPPIFAPPDR
+303 STMSAPPIFAPPAR
-317 QQGRLPLDG
+317 EQGRLPLDG
-326 ESSREPAPQPAR
+326 EPVRQPSQSTLALETPSSEVVTVVREPAE
-338 QPAQSTLTLESATI
+338 LE
-352 EEVTVIREAAQLD
+352 
-365 RLIAAFTT
+365 RLVAAFAA
-373 ADRAGF
+373 ADRVGF
-379 QVITLDEVP
+379 QVVTLDDVP

-396 VVGLHERDIFY
+396 VVGLNERDIFY

-418 DLRDV
+418 EVRDV
-423 LDKFAPSLRASTP
+423 LQRFAPSLQSATP
-436 SKIGFNQK
+436 SKLGFNQK
-444 SDYLALRAQG
+444 ADYLALRAHG
-454 IELRGADWDLLIAA
+454 IEFRGADWDLLVAA

-475 RTPSLEALASDVL
+475 RSPSLEALASDVL
-488 HRTIEGRE
+488 HRSIEGRE
-496 ALFGSGKTAMSCD
+496 ALFGSGKTAMTCD
-509 QVEVMRSAAFFGQR
+509 QVDVMRAAAFFGDR

-533 LQSELDR
+533 LESELDR

-547 RDLEMPLLPV
+547 RDLEMPLVPV
-557 LAEMELA
+557 LAEIEIA
-564 GVSVD
+564 GVAID

-577 RELYEEIQRLDQ
+577 RELYEQLQRLDQ

-628 TDATVL
+628 TDANVL

-670 KTHRVHTSF
+670 RTKRVHTSF
-679 NQTVAATGRLSSSDP
+679 NQTIAATGRLSSSDP

-708 VRRAFIPGR
+708 VRRAFVPSRPG
-717 AGDVLLSADYSQI
+717 DILLSADYSQI
-730 ELRVLAHMTEDPVL
+730 ELRVLAHMTDDPVL

-765 PQTDVTANQR
+765 PQDQVTANQR

-795 RDTGMSTEEARVFI
+795 RDTGMSTEEARAFI

-836 ETLLHRRRYIQDI
+836 ETVLHRRRYIQDI

-857 QAAERIA
+857 QGAERIA

-875 IMKLAMIRLQRYLLD
+875 IMKLAMIRLNGYLHEEG
-890 SRLASRMILTVH
+890 LASRMILTVH

-909 PPDERDKLIEI
+909 SPDERDRLIEV

-928 YPLNVPL
+928 YPLKVPL
-935 LVDLKLGPNW
+935 QVDLKLGPNW

-953 VAAKAT
+953 VAAKA

>member
-1 LTVIDSQSGPPKKLR
+1 MVPEPEKKQR

-37 DREGRVVNAA
+37 DREGNVVNAA

-83 YKATRRP
+83 YKAPPRP
-90 TPPELSPQFPLTRD
+90 PPPDLSPQFPLTRD

-115 VHGVEADDVI
+115 VQGGEADDVI
-125 GTLATQARERGLHST
+125 GTLASQAREQGLHST

-156 YVLTS
+156 FVLTS
-161 KRGVSETIL
+161 KRGVSETVL

-217 EFGSVENLVENRD
+217 EFDSVESLVENRER
-230 KVAPPK
+230 VTPPK
-236 IKKLLDEHW
+236 IKKLIDEHW

-256 IVRDVDVTLDLSH
+256 IVLDVEGVTLDLSH
-269 GSAKEYRPEAARTIL
+269 GSAHEYRPDAARTIL
-284 ADLGFRSLAAR
+284 SDLGFRSLAAR
-295 VPTSWSDG
+295 VPTTWTDG
-303 SAMSAPPIFAPPDR
+303 SAMSAPPIFAPPARD
-317 QQGRLPLDG
+317 QGRLPLD
-326 ESSREPAPQPAR
+326 SQPAEAR
-338 QPAQSTLTLESATI
+338 QPTLALESTAT
-352 EEVTVIREAAQLD
+352 ESVTVIRETRDL
-365 RLIAAFTT
+365 
-373 ADRAGF
+373 
-379 QVITLDEVP
+379 EN
-388 RHGRIAAL
+388 L
-396 VVGLHERDIFY
+396 V
-407 VPVAHEQERCL
+407 
-418 DLRDV
+418 
-423 LDKFAPSLRASTP
+423 
-436 SKIGFNQK
+436 
-444 SDYLALRAQG
+444 
-454 IELRGADWDLLIAA
+454 AA

-475 RTPSLEALASDVL
+475 RSPSVEALASDVL
-488 HRTIEGRE
+488 HRSIEGRE
-496 ALFGSGKTAMSCD
+496 ALFGSGKAATTCD
-509 QVEVMRSAAFFGQR
+509 QVDVMRAAAFFGER
-523 MRVMLELAPR
+523 MRVMLQLAPR
-533 LQSELDR
+533 LESELDR

-547 RDLEMPLLPV
+547 RDLEMPLVPV

-564 GVSVD
+564 GVSID

-577 RELYEEIQRLDQ
+577 RELYDQLQRLDQ

-607 ARFLFEDLN
+607 ARFLFEDLD

-634 EGLRDQHPVVAKI
+634 EGLRDQHPVIPKI

-717 AGDVLLSADYSQI
+717 PGDVLLSADYSQI
-730 ELRVLAHMTEDPVL
+730 ELRVLAHMTDDPVL
-744 VDAFAR
+744 LDAFAR

-765 PQTDVTANQR
+765 PQAQVTPNQR

-795 RDTGMSTEEARVFI
+795 RDTGMSTEEARGFI

-836 ETLLHRRRYIQDI
+836 ETILHRRRYIQDI

-857 QAAERIA
+857 QGAERIA

-875 IMKLAMIRLQRYLLD
+875 IMKLAMIRLQTYIHEQG
-890 SRLASRMILTVH
+890 LASQMVLTVH

-909 PPDERDKLIEI
+909 TPGEREQVIEV
-920 VPDLMATA
+920 VPDLMARA
-928 YPLNVPL
+928 YPLKVPVQ
-935 LVDLKLGPNW
+935 VDLKLGANW

-953 VAAKAT
+953 VAARA

>member
-1 LTVIDSQSGPPKKLR
+1 LIVIASQDEPKQRPR

-115 VHGVEADDVI
+115 VQGVEADDVI
-125 GTLATQARERGLHST
+125 GTLARQAREQGLHST

-148 LQLVNDDV
+148 LQLVNEDV
-156 YVLTS
+156 FVLTS

-211 AIRLIQ
+211 AIKLIQ
-217 EFGSVENLVENRD
+217 EFGSVESLVENRAN
-230 KVAPPK
+230 VTPPK
-236 IKKLLDEHW
+236 VQKLLDQHW

-251 KRMAT
+251 KKMAT
-256 IVRDVDVTLDLSH
+256 ILLDVDVSLDLSQ
-269 GSAKEYRPEAARTIL
+269 GSAKDYRPDAARTIL

-295 VPTSWSDG
+295 VPTTWSDG
-303 SAMSAPPIFAPPDR
+303 SAMSAPPIFAPPLR
-317 QQGRLPLDG
+317 EQGRLPLDG
-326 ESSREPAPQPAR
+326 EPLR
-338 QPAQSTLTLESATI
+338 QPAQSTLALETPPT
-352 EEVTVIREAAQLD
+352 EVVTVVRETAELE
-365 RLIAAFTT
+365 RLIAGFAA
-373 ADRAGF
+373 ADRVGF
-379 QVITLDEVP
+379 QVVTLDEVP

-396 VVGLHERDIFY
+396 VVGMNERDVFY

-418 DLRDV
+418 EVRDV
-423 LDKFAPSLRASTP
+423 LRRFAASLQSARP
-436 SKIGFNQK
+436 SKLGFNQK
-444 SDYLALRAQG
+444 ADYLALRAHG
-454 IELRGADWDLLIAA
+454 IELGGVDWDLLVAA

-475 RTPSLEALASDVL
+475 RSPSLEALASDVL
-488 HRTIEGRE
+488 HRSIEGRE
-496 ALFGSGKTAMSCD
+496 ALFGSGKTAMTCD
-509 QVEVMRSAAFFGQR
+509 QVDVMRAGAFFGDR

-533 LQSELDR
+533 LASELDR

-547 RDLEMPLLPV
+547 RDLEMPLVPV
-557 LAEMELA
+557 LAEIEIA
-564 GVSVD
+564 GVAID

-577 RELYEEIQRLDQ
+577 RELYEQLQRLDQ

-628 TDATVL
+628 TDANVL

-659 YVDALPLLVDA
+659 YVDALPLLVDPRT
-670 KTHRVHTSF
+670 KRVHTSF

-708 VRRAFIPGR
+708 VRRAFVPSR
-717 AGDVLLSADYSQI
+717 PGDVLLSADYSQI
-730 ELRVLAHMTEDPVL
+730 ELRVLAHMTDDPVL
-744 VDAFAR
+744 LDAFAR

-765 PQTDVTANQR
+765 PQDQVTANQR

-795 RDTGMSTEEARVFI
+795 RDTGMSTEEARAFI

-836 ETLLHRRRYIQDI
+836 ETVLHRRRYIQDI

-857 QAAERIA
+857 QGAERIA

-875 IMKLAMIRLQRYLLD
+875 IMKLAMIRLIGYMHEQ
-890 SRLASRMILTVH
+890 RLASRMILTVH

-909 PPDERDKLIEI
+909 PPDERDRLIEV

-928 YPLNVPL
+928 YPLKVPL
-935 LVDLKLGPNW
+935 QVDLKLGPNW

-953 VAAKAT
+953 VAAKA

>member
-1 LTVIDSQSGPPKKLR
+1 VKQQR

-75 FRHEELAQ
+75 FRHEALEQ
-83 YKATRRP
+83 YKATRQP
-90 TPPELSPQFPLTRD
+90 TPPELRAQIPLTRD

-115 VHGVEADDVI
+115 VQGVEADDVI
-125 GTLATQARERGLHST
+125 GTLVTQARDQGLHST

-148 LQLVNDDV
+148 LQLVNESV
-156 YVLTS
+156 FVLTS

-170 YTPDRVRERYGLE
+170 YTPERVRERYGLD
-183 PIQTVDLKG
+183 PVQTVDLKG

-211 AIRLIQ
+211 AIKLIQ
-217 EFGSVENLVENRD
+217 EFGSVENLVANRSR
-230 KVAPPK
+230 VMPPK
-236 IKKLLDEHW
+236 VKNLIHQFAD
-245 EQALLS
+245 QALLS
-251 KRMAT
+251 KQMAT
-256 IVRDVDVTLDLSH
+256 IVRDVDVKLDLSR
-269 GSAKEYRPEAARTIL
+269 GSAQDYRPDAARTML

-295 VPTSWSDG
+295 VPTTWRDG
-303 SAMSAPPIFAPPDR
+303 ATMSAPPIFAPESPR
-317 QQGRLPLDG
+317 QQNFL
-326 ESSREPAPQPAR
+326 EPRPAT
-338 QPAQSTLTLESATI
+338 QSTLALESPAGDSVNI
-352 EEVTVIREAAQLD
+352 VGQQADLDQLVANFAAAQ
-365 RLIAAFTT
+365 
-373 ADRAGF
+373 RAGF
-379 QVITLDEVP
+379 QVVTLDDVP
-388 RHGRIAAL
+388 RQGRIAAL
-396 VVGLHERDIFY
+396 VIGLDEQVFY
-407 VPVAHEQERCL
+407 VPLAHEQEPCL
-418 DLRDV
+418 ELNNV
-423 LDKFAPSLRASTP
+423 LLSFSASLSAARP
-436 SKIGFNQK
+436 SKTGFNQK
-444 SDYLALRAQG
+444 GDYLALRAHGIKLAG
-454 IELRGADWDLLIAA
+454 IEWDLLVAA

-475 RTPSLEALASDVL
+475 RSPSLEALASDVL
-488 HRTIEGRE
+488 HRVIEGRE
-496 ALFGSGKTAMSCD
+496 ALFGTGKTAMTCD
-509 QVEVMRSAAFFGQR
+509 QVDIARAASFYGER

-533 LQSELDR
+533 LQSELER
-540 LGNAELF
+540 LRNAELF
-547 RDLEMPLLPV
+547 RDLEMPLVPV

-564 GVSVD
+564 GVSID
-569 LPYLQQVS
+569 LPYLQLVS
-577 RELYEEIQRLDQ
+577 RELYEQLNRLDQ
-589 EIADV
+589 EIEDV

-634 EGLRDQHPVVAKI
+634 EGLRDQHPVVSKI
-647 LEFRQLSKLKGT
+647 LEYRQLSKLKGT
-659 YVDALPLLVDA
+659 YVDALPLLVDTR
-670 KTHRVHTSF
+670 THRVHTSF

-708 VRRAFIPGR
+708 VRRAFIPAR

-730 ELRVLAHMTEDPVL
+730 ELRVLAHMTDDPVL

-750 GEDIHARTAAEVFGI
+750 GEDIHARTAAEVFAI
-765 PQTDVTANQR
+765 PQEQVNAEQR

-795 RDTGMSTEEARVFI
+795 RDTGMSTDEARVFI

-849 RSPNRMLR
+849 RSPNRALR
-857 QAAERIA
+857 LAAERIA

-875 IMKLAMIRLQRYLLD
+875 IMKLAMIRLQDYLWKNA
-890 SRLASRMILTVH
+890 LASRMILTVH

-909 PPDERDKLIEI
+909 PPAERDRLVEI
-920 VPDLMATA
+920 VPDLMASA
-928 YPLNVPL
+928 YPLSVPL
-935 LVDLKLGPNW
+935 QVDLKLGPNW

-953 VAAKAT
+953 VATQA

>member
-1 LTVIDSQSGPPKKLR
+1 MVPEPEKKQR

-37 DREGRVVNAA
+37 DREGNVVNAA

-115 VHGVEADDVI
+115 IQGVEADDVI
-125 GTLATQARERGLHST
+125 GTLARQAREQGLHST

-156 YVLTS
+156 FVLTS

-170 YTPDRVRERYGLE
+170 YTPDRVRERYALE

-211 AIRLIQ
+211 AIKLIQ
-217 EFGSVENLVENRD
+217 EFGSVESLVENRER
-230 KVAPPK
+230 VTPPK
-236 IKKLLDEHW
+236 VKKLLDEHW

-251 KRMAT
+251 KKMAT
-256 IVRDVDVTLDLSH
+256 ILLDVAGVTLDLSH
-269 GSAKEYRPEAARTIL
+269 GSATDYRPDAARTIL
-284 ADLGFRSLAAR
+284 SDLGFRSLAAR
-295 VPTSWSDG
+295 VPQTWTDG
-303 SAMSAPPIFAPPDR
+303 SAMSAPPIFAPPARD
-317 QQGRLPLDG
+317 QGRLPLDG
-326 ESSREPAPQPAR
+326 QPAEAR
-338 QPAQSTLTLESATI
+338 QPTLALESTAT
-352 EEVTVIREAAQLD
+352 ESVTVIRESDDLEH
-365 RLIAAFTT
+365 LIAAF
-373 ADRAGF
+373 AAAERAGF
-379 QVITLDEVP
+379 QVVTLDDVP

-396 VVGLHERDIFY
+396 VVGLNEREIFY
-407 VPVAHEQERCL
+407 VPLAHEEERCL
-418 DLRDV
+418 ELRDV
-423 LDKFAPSLRASTP
+423 LRRFSPSLQNARP
-436 SKIGFNQK
+436 SKLGFNQK
-444 SDYLALRAQG
+444 ADYLALRAHG
-454 IELRGADWDLLIAA
+454 IELRGADWDLLVAA

-475 RTPSLEALASDVL
+475 RSPSLEALASDVL
-488 HRTIEGRE
+488 HRSIEGRE
-496 ALFGSGKTAMSCD
+496 ALFGSGKAATTCD
-509 QVEVMRSAAFFGQR
+509 QVEVMRAAAFFGER
-523 MRVMLELAPR
+523 MRVMLQLAPR
-533 LQSELDR
+533 LESELDR
-540 LGNAELF
+540 LGNAALF
-547 RDLEMPLLPV
+547 RDLEMPLVPV

-564 GVSVD
+564 GVSID
-569 LPYLQQVS
+569 LAYLQQVS
-577 RELYEEIQRLDQ
+577 RELYDQLQRLDQ

-607 ARFLFEDLN
+607 ARFLFEDLD

-634 EGLRDQHPVVAKI
+634 EGLRDQHPVIPKI

-717 AGDVLLSADYSQI
+717 PGDVLLSADYSQI
-730 ELRVLAHMTEDPVL
+730 ELRVLAHMTDDPVL
-744 VDAFAR
+744 LDAFAR

-765 PQTDVTANQR
+765 PQAEVTANQR

-857 QAAERIA
+857 QGAERIA

-875 IMKLAMIRLQRYLLD
+875 IMKLAMIRLQTYIHEQG
-890 SRLASRMILTVH
+890 LASQMILTVH

-909 PPDERDKLIEI
+909 TPGEREQVIEV
-920 VPDLMATA
+920 VPDLMARA
-928 YPLNVPL
+928 YPLKVPVQ
-935 LVDLKLGPNW
+935 VDLKLGPNW
-945 QDMERVRL
+945 QDMQRVRL
-953 VAAKAT
+953 VAARA

>member
-1 LTVIDSQSGPPKKLR
+1 MVTEPAQKLR

-75 FRHEELAQ
+75 FRHEELEQ

-115 VHGVEADDVI
+115 VQGVEADDVI
-125 GTLATQARERGLHST
+125 GTLATQARELGLHST

-170 YTPDRVRERYGLE
+170 YTPDRVRQRYGLE
-183 PIQTVDLKG
+183 PSQTVDLKG

-211 AIRLIQ
+211 AIKLIQ
-217 EFGSVENLVENRD
+217 EYGSVENLVANRQN
-230 KVAPPK
+230 VTPPK
-236 IKKLLDEHW
+236 IKKLLDEFS

-256 IVRDVDVTLDLSH
+256 IVRNVDVKLDLSR
-269 GSAKEYRPEAARTIL
+269 GSAQDYRPDAARTML

-295 VPTSWSDG
+295 VPTTWRDG
-303 SAMSAPPIFAPPDR
+303 STMSAPPIFAPAAR
-317 QQGRLPLDG
+317 AQGQLELAT
-326 ESSREPAPQPAR
+326 ETVR
-338 QPAQSTLTLESATI
+338 QPAQSTLALESAPSEAVTI
-352 EEVTVIREAAQLD
+352 VRESGELE
-365 RLIAAFTT
+365 RLVAAFAA

-379 QVITLDEVP
+379 QVITLDDVP
-388 RHGRIAAL
+388 RRGRIAAL
-396 VVGLHERDIFY
+396 VVGLDEHAIYY
-407 VPVAHEQERCL
+407 VPLAHEQERCL
-418 DLRDV
+418 DPGDV
-423 LDKFAPSLRASTP
+423 LRHFAASLAGDRP
-436 SKIGFNQK
+436 SKLGFNQK
-444 SDYLALRAQG
+444 GDYLALRAHG
-454 IELRGADWDLLIAA
+454 IELGGIDWDLLVAA

-475 RTPSLEALASDVL
+475 RSPSLEALASDVL

-496 ALFGSGKTAMSCD
+496 ELFGSGKTAMTCD
-509 QVEVMRSAAFFGQR
+509 QVEIARAAAFFGER
-523 MRVMLELAPR
+523 MRVMLQLAPR
-533 LQSELDR
+533 LESELER

-557 LAEMELA
+557 LGEMELA

-577 RELYEEIQRLDQ
+577 RELYEQLQRLDQ

-616 LPGGRKTKSGYS
+616 LPGGRKTKTGYS
-628 TDATVL
+628 TDANVL
-634 EGLRDQHPVVAKI
+634 EGLREQHPVVPKI

-717 AGDVLLSADYSQI
+717 PGDILLSADYSQI
-730 ELRVLAHMTEDPVL
+730 ELRVLAHMTDDPVL

-750 GEDIHARTAAEVFGI
+750 GEDIHARTAAEVFAI
-765 PQTDVTANQR
+765 PQAQVTANQR

-821 FLEGIKI
+821 FLEGIKM

-875 IMKLAMIRLQRYLLD
+875 IMKLAMIRLQQYLGQQGLQ
-890 SRLASRMILTVH
+890 SRMILTVH

-909 PPDERDKLIEI
+909 PPGERERLIEV

-928 YPLNVPL
+928 YPMKVPL
-935 LVDLKLGPNW
+935 QVDLKLGPNW

-953 VAAKAT
+953 VAAKA